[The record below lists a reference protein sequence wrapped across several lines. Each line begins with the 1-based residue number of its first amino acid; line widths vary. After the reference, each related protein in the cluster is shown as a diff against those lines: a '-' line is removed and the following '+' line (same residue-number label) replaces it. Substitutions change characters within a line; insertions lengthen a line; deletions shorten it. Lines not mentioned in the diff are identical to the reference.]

1 MKVARPLV
9 WHDARQSWPKRLLGG
24 SCFILRFDAGL
35 IGVTAE
41 HVIKAF
47 EKTQIEGTST
57 VCLLR
62 TVLFDL
68 TGRIIDR
75 DPDLD
80 IATFA
85 VTENE
90 LVKSEA
96 IEVDCRSAWPPPVP
110 DIGRELSLAGF
121 PEEFKKDYSYHRF
134 EFHAYVSLSRVEDI
148 TDRDIIATFEP
159 SRDFRVRAAPEFP
172 DLGANLSAC
181 SGGPVLMHAERK
193 GLHRWFPVG
202 LIVGGPKDATREH
215 DVPTDAA
222 REFDIFRFRR
232 IHFVNPDGSINHPNI
247 GWLPR

>member
-1 MKVARPLV
+1 MHEQVTALTMKVARPLV

-121 PEEFKKDYSYHRF
+121 PEEFKKDYSLSPVRIPCVRFAVTRRRHHRPRYYCNLRTF
-134 EFHAYVSLSRVEDI
+134 TGFPRSCSSGISR
-148 TDRDIIATFEP
+148 
-159 SRDFRVRAAPEFP
+159 
-172 DLGANLSAC
+172 
-181 SGGPVLMHAERK
+181 
-193 GLHRWFPVG
+193 
-202 LIVGGPKDATREH
+202 
-215 DVPTDAA
+215 
-222 REFDIFRFRR
+222 
-232 IHFVNPDGSINHPNI
+232 
-247 GWLPR
+247 PRC